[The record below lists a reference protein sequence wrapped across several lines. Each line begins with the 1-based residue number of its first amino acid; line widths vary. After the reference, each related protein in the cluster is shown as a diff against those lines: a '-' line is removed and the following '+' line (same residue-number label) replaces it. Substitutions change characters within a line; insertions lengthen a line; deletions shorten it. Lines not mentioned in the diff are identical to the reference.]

1 MAKKRV
7 KLDSSACIMCG
18 ACVGSYPDDF
28 RFSDAG
34 PAELIS
40 GEADEDA
47 VSVCPVGAISVEE

>member
-1 MAKKRV
+1 MAKKKV
-7 KLDSSACIMCG
+7 KIDPSACIMCG

-34 PAELIS
+34 PAEVVT

-47 VSVCPVGAISVEE
+47 VGV